1 MVNAIDW
8 LSDETG
14 LIDLR
19 TKAVTS
25 RPLDQIEDGR
35 KNFLKWLNFL
45 LPIILVIIYGIIR
58 TQRRRSIR
66 NKRMEEG
73 YV

>member
-1 MVNAIDW
+1 VNSIDW

-19 TKAVTS
+19 TKEVTS
-25 RPLDQIEDGR
+25 RPLDQLSDG
-35 KNFLKWLNFL
+35 KTSFLKWLNFT
-45 LPIILVIIYGIIR
+45 LPILLIVVYGILR
-58 TQRRRSIR
+58 YQQRRRIR